1 MKSRSI
7 RMALLSGLLLTSP
20 MLSFAAGQHL
30 VRVPTKEEMQD
41 RSDVTRA
48 VQPGKGTGRVQE
60 QGVQVNESRSQT
72 PAESQVTKDKPNAG
86 QPNWGD
92 HAFRK

>member
-7 RMALLSGLLLTSP
+7 RMTLLSGLLLTSP

-41 RSDVTRA
+41 HAGITRA
-48 VQPGKGTGRVQE
+48 VQQGKGTGMSHN
-60 QGVQVNESRSQT
+60 QGVQVNASREQT
-72 PAESQVTKDKPNAG
+72 AAESQVAKDKPSTGN
-86 QPNWGD
+86 PNWGD
-92 HAFRK
+92 AALRK